1 MKIEGLKKIRQ
12 SKNISQL
19 VMADKLDISRA
30 QYIKIEQSENVPDK
44 YIPDLLDILGYN
56 STLSVPFDGTYLQ
69 TLRFACGI
77 SQKQLAAYMG
87 VSQQSIMQKE
97 SSKQKF
103 SYQREKE
110 KYFKYLKNTF
120 PDNKILPFI
129 EKEVP
134 GATVFFSLDKCYI
147 LINDEQLFRL
157 EDYIIDPEISIIIY
171 KIVK

>member
-12 SKNISQL
+12 SKNISQSVL
-19 VMADKLDISRA
+19 ANKLDISRS

-44 YIPDLLDILGYN
+44 YIPELLNSLGYN
-56 STLSVPFDGTYLQ
+56 PILSIPFDGTYLQ

-110 KYFKYLKNTF
+110 KYFKYLKSKIPN
-120 PDNKILPFI
+120 NKILPFI
-129 EKEVP
+129 EKEIP

-147 LINDEQLFRL
+147 LINDKRLFKL
-157 EDYIIDPEISIIIY
+157 EDYIIDPEISVTLY
-171 KIVK
+171 QMVE

>member
-69 TLRFACGI
+69 TLRFAYGI

-134 GATVFFSLDKCYI
+134 GATAFFSLDKCYI
-147 LINDEQLFRL
+147 LINDEQLFCL